1 MPKCQTNGWFIA
13 VLLVTI
19 NTSNK
24 LSIVSVYRLSSR
36 A

>member
-1 MPKCQTNGWFIA
+1 MPKDGWFIA

-24 LSIVSVYRLSSR
+24 PSPISVYRLSSR